1 MANELNVGDM
11 KKALTEVV
19 TDPKSRKVYEVG
31 KPYNEGW
38 LKVSALHEIHFFEM
52 GKQDGKPVIYLWVSA
67 INQTHNSTLKDKY
80 LSISLLLFLS
90 WTAASAFRYADN
102 VHPSNTIIQ

>member
-1 MANELNVGDM
+1 MPLIHVHTRISQYCKRGFPLCDCRSYDRKMANELNVGDM

-52 GKQDGKPVIYLWVSA
+52 GKQDGKPVIYL
-67 INQTHNSTLKDKY
+67 
-80 LSISLLLFLS
+80 
-90 WTAASAFRYADN
+90 
-102 VHPSNTIIQ
+102 